1 MTLSDLE
8 WLEKRSKGKHASN
21 TNLVPFSLHSI
32 DDTLSDVGVQLS
44 LGQRLLQWLLP
55 VNPSAYQSL
64 GPKLRADLKREG
76 LL

>member
-1 MTLSDLE
+1 MVRE
-8 WLEKRSKGKHASN
+8 EKQRKACKQHQLGTILAAFN
-21 TNLVPFSLHSI
+21 RRYFI
-32 DDTLSDVGVQLS
+32 GCGVQLS

-76 LL
+76 LLLASDV